1 MDESNGQTPGGQV
14 REIRKQTFSRWI
26 PFIASLKVCVLVGV
40 GAVWALG
47 FFKSSSFIRSN
58 ATFLYLGFLFLGLL
72 LGIYL
77 GVGRAP
83 SIQGVVSTLIVFIGV
98 LVILGGAAVFVS
110 GMDVLEQQTI
120 GMCLSCLGI
129 FTIIGAAVGLIMR
142 TLPPSVAKD
151 IRDKY
156 LQLSMMLLE
165 LTLEYEEEA
174 DTARKDRL
182 KGDIAILQRILSSTP
197 IEDTGSEIGFRRI
210 TG

>member
-1 MDESNGQTPGGQV
+1 MDESNGQVPKGTRPGL
-14 REIRKQTFSRWI
+14 EKAKLARWV
-26 PFIASLKVCVLVGV
+26 PFVAWLKVCVLVGV
-40 GAVWALG
+40 GSAWALG
-47 FFKSSSFIRSN
+47 FFKSNSFIRSN

-83 SIQGVVSTLIVFIGV
+83 SIQGVISTLIVFIGV

-129 FTIIGAAVGLIMR
+129 FTIIGAAAGLIMR
-142 TLPPSVAKD
+142 VLPPSVAKD

-165 LTLEYEEEA
+165 LTLEYEEES
-174 DTARKDRL
+174 DNTRKDRL